1 MMTTTKQI
9 LAALAVI
16 LGTTAIVAPAMV
28 TAQDATVAPETAP
41 AETPAPGP
49 MADMGKGRGGMAFD
63 FTAMD
68 ADKDG
73 KVTEAEIAAYRA
85 AQIAGLDADGNGLIS
100 AAEMTAQIEKQMS
113 ERAADMAAKR
123 IAAQDVDGDGSLSVE
138 ELASRPVPADMFD
151 RVDTDGDGAITR
163 AEADAAEA
171 KMRDR
176 FADMRDGG
184 GKGWGKRHGRHGGGD
199 DPAQN

>member
-1 MMTTTKQI
+1 MTTTKQI

-16 LGTTAIVAPAMV
+16 MGTTAIVAPAMV
-28 TAQDATVAPETAP
+28 TAQDATVAPETVP

-68 ADKDG
+68 TDKDG

-100 AAEMTAQIEKQMS
+100 ATEMTAQIERQMS
-113 ERAADMAAKR
+113 ARAADMAAQR

-138 ELASRPVPADMFD
+138 ALVSRPVPADMFD
-151 RVDTDGDGAITR
+151 RGDTDGDGAIPQ
-163 AEADAAEA
+163 AEADAAQA

-184 GKGWGKRHGRHGGGD
+184 GKGWGKHGGRHGGSDGS
-199 DPAQN
+199 AQN

>member
-1 MMTTTKQI
+1 MTTTKQI

-16 LGTTAIVAPAMV
+16 MGTTATVAPAVV
-28 TAQDATVAPETAP
+28 TAQDATVAPETVP
-41 AETPAPGP
+41 AETPAPGL
-49 MADMGKGRGGMAFD
+49 MADMRKGRGGMAFD

-68 ADKDG
+68 TDKDG

-100 AAEMTAQIEKQMS
+100 ATEMTAQIERQMS
-113 ERAADMAAKR
+113 ARAADMAAQR

-138 ELASRPVPADMFD
+138 ELVSRPVPADMFD
-151 RVDTDGDGAITR
+151 RVDTDRDGAITQ
-163 AEADAAEA
+163 AEADAAQA

-176 FADMRDGG
+176 FADMRDGR
-184 GKGWGKRHGRHGGGD
+184 GKGWGKHGGRHGGSDGS
-199 DPAQN
+199 AQN

>member
-1 MMTTTKQI
+1 MMTSTKQI

-16 LGTTAIVAPAMV
+16 MGTTAIVAPVMV
-28 TAQDATVAPETAP
+28 TAQDATVTPEAAPV
-41 AETPAPGP
+41 ETPEAGP
-49 MADMGKGRGGMAFD
+49 MADMGPRGGRGMGFD

-73 KVTEAEIAAYRA
+73 KVTEAEIAAFRA

-113 ERAADMAAKR
+113 QRAADMAAAR

-138 ELASRPVPADMFD
+138 ELASRPVQAGLFD
-151 RVDTDGDGAITR
+151 RIDADGDGAITQ
-163 AEADAAEA
+163 AEAEAAQA
-171 KMRDR
+171 QMRER
-176 FADMRDGG
+176 SADMRDGD

-199 DPAQN
+199 AQN